1 MTELTTLSLTLL
13 VAAAIFLVAAL
24 VLTLWPRAAAAVPAF
39 VAMVLLHLGHLVIE
53 PAWRLVIWGLAMVVC
68 VCLRRMQPKG
78 EPDGRLTG
86 NLYVALAAL
95 AGALAGMAAG
105 VNFILL
111 GTILGAF
118 MGMMAYSRTP
128 HGSWLKTRGGTMVQY
143 FCAKGLPAIVAV
155 AITVTCIEG
164 LIFYFQGF
172 HKYL

>member
-1 MTELTTLSLTLL
+1 MTTLSLTMLI
-13 VAAAIFLVAAL
+13 VAVACMVAAL
-24 VLTLWPRAAAAVPAF
+24 VLTLWPKATAAVPAF
-39 VAMVLLHLGHLVIE
+39 VAMLLLHWGQLVLE
-53 PAWRLVIWGLAMVVC
+53 PTWRLVVWGLAAVVC
-68 VCLRRMQPKG
+68 ACLRRMQPKG

-86 NLYVALAAL
+86 NTYVSLAAL

-105 VNFILL
+105 VNYILL
-111 GTILGAF
+111 GAIVGAF

-128 HGSWLKTRGGTMVQY
+128 HGQWLKTPGGTMVQY

-155 AITVTCIEG
+155 AMTVTSIEG